1 MTVIHTQVIGLEKL
15 LSGFTTF
22 ERGLTRLRG
31 LFEKFGQEF
40 YSQETKLFA
49 LAPWK
54 PLTPAY
60 AKRKRAQYGDKPIL
74 RATDRLWR
82 SLTQKASD
90 GNVHRI
96 SDDSAEFGSAV
107 PYGVFHHE
115 SRPPLAEPDEERYAT
130 IAGEYAAQLAE
141 QAGFS

>member
-1 MTVIHTQVIGLEKL
+1 MTVIHTQVVGLERL
-15 LSGFTTF
+15 LTGFNTV
-22 ERGLTRLRG
+22 EQGLTRLRG

-40 YSQETKLFA
+40 YSQEIKLFA

-60 AKRKRAQYGDKPIL
+60 AKLKRAKYGDKPVL

-82 SLTQKASD
+82 SLTQKGSE

-96 SDDSAEFGSAV
+96 SDDGAEFGSAV

-115 SRPPLAEPDEERYAT
+115 SRPPLAEPDEERYST
-130 IAGEYAAQLAE
+130 IAGEYAVKLAE
-141 QAGFS
+141 QAGFN